1 MYSNKHSNL
10 IARSNKIFCLIGP
23 SGTGKTAI
31 ADSINLPK
39 VISYRTRLPREGE
52 VDGVD
57 GHFINKE
64 TFLKMDQE
72 NLWVAKTLYS
82 GHYYGIT
89 QGELMPLEEKP
100 MVYVI
105 DWDGII
111 KLRKSLDRI
120 QGYDSSQIVTIFI
133 NTSRDDL
140 EYRMIKQGRDKT
152 EIKARL
158 DRIDRD
164 KDVSKHCDYIV
175 QNHQGHLNAT
185 ITEILKIIIEESF
198 HATK

>member
-1 MYSNKHSNL
+1 M
-10 IARSNKIFCLIGP
+10 ITRSNKIFCLIGP

-39 VISYRTRLPREGE
+39 VISYRTRQPREGE

-57 GHFINKE
+57 GHSISKD

-72 NLWVAKTLYS
+72 NLWIAKTLYS
-82 GHYYGIT
+82 DNYYGIT
-89 QGELMPLEEKP
+89 QGELLPLEEKP
-100 MVYVI
+100 MIYVI
-105 DWDGII
+105 DWDGIL
-111 KLRKSLDRI
+111 KLKESLNRI

-133 NTSRDDL
+133 DTSRDDL

-164 KDVSKHCDYIV
+164 KNVSKHCDHII
-175 QNHQGHLNAT
+175 QNQQGHLNAT
-185 ITEILKIIIEESF
+185 ITEVLKIIIEESF

>member
-1 MYSNKHSNL
+1 MTNSSL
-10 IARSNKIFCLIGP
+10 LTRSNKIFCLIGP

-39 VISYRTRLPREGE
+39 VISYRTRQPREGE

-57 GHFINKE
+57 GHFINKD
-64 TFLKMDQE
+64 TFLRMDQE
-72 NLWVAKTLYS
+72 NLWIAKTLYS
-82 GHYYGIT
+82 DNYYGVT
-89 QGELMPLEEKP
+89 QGELLPLEEKP
-100 MVYVI
+100 MIYVI
-105 DWDGII
+105 DWDGIL
-111 KLRKSLDRI
+111 KLKESLDRI

-133 NTSRDDL
+133 DTSRDDL
-140 EYRMIKQGRDKT
+140 EYRMMKQGRDKT

-164 KDVSKHCDYIV
+164 KNVSKHCNHII
-175 QNHQGHLNAT
+175 QNQQGDLSAT
-185 ITEILKIIIEESF
+185 ITKVLKIIIEESF